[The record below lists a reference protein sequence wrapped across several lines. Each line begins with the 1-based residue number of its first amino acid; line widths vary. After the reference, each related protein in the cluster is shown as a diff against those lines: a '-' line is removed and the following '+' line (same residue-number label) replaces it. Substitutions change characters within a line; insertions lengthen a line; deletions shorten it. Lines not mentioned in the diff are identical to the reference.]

1 VGAELILQPNDS
13 SRVLESVELDA
24 LFGDGK
30 NSDVDTIDPD
40 AEVQEFEIEQAPE
53 ERDEGVGGIG
63 WKVLAL
69 FVCGG
74 LVITALAV
82 AFMVW
87 VIEGLVL

>member
-1 VGAELILQPNDS
+1 MDLDS
-13 SRVLESVELDA
+13 
-24 LFGDGK
+24 LFGD
-30 NSDVDTIDPD
+30 NSTSSTDVDTIDTD
-40 AEVQEFEIEQAPE
+40 AEVQDVE
-53 ERDEGVGGIG
+53 ELVKLEEADEAAEEGVGGIG
-63 WKVLAL
+63 WKALAL